1 MDSVVNL
8 RRKPALVFT
17 CRELIWHVNA
27 APRRASDFKIYLF
40 PAGLNRRRGEYGAA
54 AAAAVNGRAK
64 NSPNSF
70 VRGANDRH
78 HCMILH
84 LKKVGNA
91 GSGWMQR
98 EHLFTSMK
106 VGEKKGGEGG
116 EEGRGG
122 DGTSAVRGFFFLRT
136 VRKSNQTSDCLSAA
150 AAQKHTSD
158 SD

>member
-1 MDSVVNL
+1 
-8 RRKPALVFT
+8 
-17 CRELIWHVNA
+17 
-27 APRRASDFKIYLF
+27 
-40 PAGLNRRRGEYGAA
+40 
-54 AAAAVNGRAK
+54 
-64 NSPNSF
+64 
-70 VRGANDRH
+70 
-78 HCMILH
+78 
-84 LKKVGNA
+84 
-91 GSGWMQR
+91 MQR

-106 VGEKKGGEGG
+106 VGEEKGG

>member
-17 CRELIWHVNA
+17 CRELIRHVNA

-91 GSGWMQR
+91 GSG
-98 EHLFTSMK
+98 
-106 VGEKKGGEGG
+106 
-116 EEGRGG
+116 
-122 DGTSAVRGFFFLRT
+122 
-136 VRKSNQTSDCLSAA
+136 
-150 AAQKHTSD
+150 
-158 SD
+158 